1 MELAAAVGPEPTQIS
16 LNRGM
21 RSYRCIGDGEA
32 TYKVGMNGFFKGFG
46 SVVIGGFVGSCLA
59 AASFLA
65 IEALIPKS
73 SEAHPQVPTHQPV
86 RVLLCQQWGHPV
98 VEQLFNA

>member
-1 MELAAAVGPEPTQIS
+1 
-16 LNRGM
+16 M

-73 SEAHPQVPTHQPV
+73 SEAHPPGANPPACPRPPGSGVGSSSQPSA
-86 RVLLCQQWGHPV
+86 RSQQASLGLGCRP
-98 VEQLFNA
+98 QATA

>member
-1 MELAAAVGPEPTQIS
+1 MGLAAAKEPEPTQIS

-21 RSYRCIGDGEA
+21 RSYRCIGDDEA

-65 IEALIPKS
+65 IEAVIPQT
-73 SEAHPQVPTHQPV
+73 SEAHPQVPSHQPV
-86 RVLLCQQWGHPV
+86 RVLLGQQRGHPV
-98 VEQLFNA
+98 DQQLFK